1 MVRGL
6 YTAASGMLTQEM
18 RLDVATN
25 NIANVNTQGY
35 RPDRAVVS
43 SFDTLLLQ
51 RMYDPTQI
59 PFDPMAR
66 KIDPMPTVGR
76 LGTGCYV
83 SEINTNFNAEGPIE
97 VTGKPLDLAVCGT
110 GFFSVQTAQ
119 GVRYTREGAFLRN
132 TGNVIVDE
140 DGNPLLGQNGP
151 ITIPA
156 NVLTEDVSV
165 GIDGTVMAGDQILD
179 RLAVVDTL
187 PGAEKVGYN
196 LVNAIGGTAPVGPN
210 TRVQQ
215 GAIERSPVQVVREMV
230 DLIQVQRTYEANQK
244 VVTAEDETLEK
255 LLQHVAA

>member
-18 RLDVATN
+18 RLEVATN
-25 NIANVNTQGY
+25 NLANVNTQGY

-51 RMYDPTQI
+51 RLYDPYQV
-59 PFDPMAR
+59 PFDPLKR

-83 SEINTNFNAEGPIE
+83 SEINTNFAAEGPIE
-97 VTGKPLDLAVCGT
+97 VTGRPLDLAIGGR
-110 GFFSVQTAQ
+110 GFFSVQTPQ

-132 TGNVIVDE
+132 TDNVVVDE
-140 DGNPLLGQNGP
+140 DGNPLLGRNGP
-151 ITIPA
+151 LTIPA
-156 NVLTEDVSV
+156 NVGTEDISI
-165 GIDGTVMAGDQILD
+165 GTDGTVRAGNQILD
-179 RLAVVDTL
+179 QLQVVDTL

-196 LVNAIGGTAPVGPN
+196 LVNATGGTTPAPPE

-215 GAIERSPVQVVREMV
+215 GAIEHSPVQVVREMV
-230 DLIQVQRTYEANQK
+230 DLIQVQRSYEANQK
-244 VVTAEDETLEK
+244 VVTAEDDTLER
-255 LLQHVAA
+255 LLQSVAG